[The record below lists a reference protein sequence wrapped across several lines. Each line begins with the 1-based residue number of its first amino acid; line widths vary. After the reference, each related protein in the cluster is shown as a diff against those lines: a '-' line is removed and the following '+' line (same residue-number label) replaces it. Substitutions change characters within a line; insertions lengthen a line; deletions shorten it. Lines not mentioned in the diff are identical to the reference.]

1 MRRSKV
7 GHLSFELARIALICS
22 EYVQKYASK
31 ENVDDGAGDSNDSDE
46 MSSVGSYDED
56 EEDFTKGTPFVHVRR
71 AYAST
76 CFA

>member
-1 MRRSKV
+1 MGADLR
-7 GHLSFELARIALICS
+7 L

-56 EEDFTKGTPFVHVRR
+56 EEDEEPAGTMDEV
-71 AYAST
+71 
-76 CFA
+76 